1 MYNSTL
7 AEKLNKCWC
16 KEIVFCFFDYAA
28 LKRSIVRS
36 SLHLQNTVDFLKWT
50 VAYIEEKLSALSYI
64 HSNISE
70 FFHKF

>member
-1 MYNSTL
+1 
-7 AEKLNKCWC
+7 
-16 KEIVFCFFDYAA
+16 VFCFFDYAA